1 MKHKCWYNKRK
12 ALYSLQEDDV
22 FSSEELDL
30 LMQRINEELEY
41 ASSDILRVWEKES
54 KNNKHTDY

>member
-1 MKHKCWYNKRK
+1 MRHKYWYNKRK
-12 ALYSLQEDDV
+12 ALYSLQQDDV

-41 ASSDILRVWEKES
+41 ASSDILRIWEKES